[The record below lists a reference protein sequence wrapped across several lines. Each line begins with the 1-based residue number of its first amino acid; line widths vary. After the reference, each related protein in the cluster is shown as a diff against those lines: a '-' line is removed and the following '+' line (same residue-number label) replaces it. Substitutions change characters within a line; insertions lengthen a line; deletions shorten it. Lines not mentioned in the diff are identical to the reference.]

1 MLLRHLTWHL
11 IRGTRKGAPV
21 SFESSRFLTCESGW
35 CALTALQQRKLGP
48 QGECQVPSGAC
59 IIPVRFAAREPRQGG
74 TCGFFS
80 GAFAL
85 LSSIR
90 PSVASLPN
98 NLPPCASRVCRARR
112 RAATRPTNVRRT
124 HPTLERACLAAR
136 CFDCSARSATHCWSL
151 PPRSSSSSALGIGRG
166 CCLASWPPFDFF
178 FFFFVPEATS
188 LFPRPDMGRRKGQQ
202 ERFGSGRASR
212 AGRDQETAC
221 ATHRGPFTL
230 GPGTNVVEPRLAA
243 RADWTICLARPVAR
257 ARIGHCLVRCMHR
270 GPDTRTKTRS
280 LVPASR
286 TWTRPRRD
294 GLPAAT
300 SRFQSAFI

>member
-178 FFFFVPEATS
+178 FFFFFFPGRPPFSRGRTWADGRANRNGSDPDEPRARAEIRKLPALRIGAPSRLDLVRTS
-188 LFPRPDMGRRKGQQ
+188 LSHD
-202 ERFGSGRASR
+202 
-212 AGRDQETAC
+212 
-221 ATHRGPFTL
+221 
-230 GPGTNVVEPRLAA
+230 
-243 RADWTICLARPVAR
+243 
-257 ARIGHCLVRCMHR
+257 
-270 GPDTRTKTRS
+270 
-280 LVPASR
+280 
-286 TWTRPRRD
+286 
-294 GLPAAT
+294 
-300 SRFQSAFI
+300 